1 VSTTNHKNKEIVKE
15 LLKAIHKGVDPAE
28 LKKEFGEVLTRVS
41 PFEIAFI
48 EQELVKEGI
57 PVSDILNLC
66 DLHVALFR
74 DFLATRELK
83 NVPKGHP
90 IDLLTRENE
99 WILKQAEALGIY
111 AQALTILKSPRDS
124 VEYLNALQTYLREL
138 KKIRIHY
145 RKLQMLVYPYLE
157 RRGIVAVPRV
167 LWGREDQVIVKIRE
181 IENNLEKAV
190 KDPTLD
196 IVGKLAQELIV
207 LSKEIQEL
215 VFRENKILYPAIH
228 ALFTEGEWAA
238 IAELSEE
245 LGYIVE
251 VGDKLWVPEERPL
264 YPYEVQAVVEPEQ
277 MEKLPEEFKSL
288 VKQKDIQ
295 ADTYKV
301 KRDGDLELPTGF
313 LTPREIDGV
322 FRAMPIEI
330 TYADMDD
337 RVRFFSESEIAGGF
351 PRSKTILGR
360 LLYYCHPPRL
370 ENYVKVNV
378 EALKKGQFKYREFW
392 TRMGDRIIRVMIAPA
407 KNREGEL
414 LGVLEIVEDLTEVVN
429 NPDEIKKKIVVL

>member
-1 VSTTNHKNKEIVKE
+1 MSTTNDKDKEIVKE

-28 LKKEFGEVLTRVS
+28 LKKEFREILTRVS

-57 PVSDILNLC
+57 SVSDILNLC
-66 DLHVALFR
+66 DLHVELFR

-145 RKLQMLVYPYLE
+145 RKLQMFVYPYLE

-215 VFRENKILYPAIH
+215 VFRENKFFIL
-228 ALFTEGEWAA
+228 
-238 IAELSEE
+238 
-245 LGYIVE
+245 
-251 VGDKLWVPEERPL
+251 
-264 YPYEVQAVVEPEQ
+264 PY
-277 MEKLPEEFKSL
+277 MHCSL
-288 VKQKDIQ
+288 KENGQ
-295 ADTYKV
+295 
-301 KRDGDLELPTGF
+301 
-313 LTPREIDGV
+313 
-322 FRAMPIEI
+322 
-330 TYADMDD
+330 
-337 RVRFFSESEIAGGF
+337 
-351 PRSKTILGR
+351 
-360 LLYYCHPPRL
+360 LL
-370 ENYVKVNV
+370 
-378 EALKKGQFKYREFW
+378 QS
-392 TRMGDRIIRVMIAPA
+392 
-407 KNREGEL
+407 
-414 LGVLEIVEDLTEVVN
+414 
-429 NPDEIKKKIVVL
+429 